1 MASRSPTAMT
11 PLPKSVPGTPGLG
24 KETTINTPIPQP
36 PQQPVDFPPPQT
48 FDIIPP
54 LHGLLL
60 RLLSPHAN
68 ADGPSNGTRAGEDTT
83 GATGAAGLS
92 SAAGPS
98 QTPSQQAQGQSQQQS
113 STGNGSNGGLLP
125 GPSSAVPG
133 SASAAAEIAALAS
146 NAPPPLDLK
155 DLPTEAS
162 SIKIRIQKAY
172 GVVDSLPDVQRSVS
186 EQTAEIAELEDR
198 ISRLKSVISDF
209 GRRADLGN

>member
-1 MASRSPTAMT
+1 MAFRTPTAMT

-24 KETTINTPIPQP
+24 KETTTNTPIPQP

-48 FDIIPP
+48 FDIVPP

-68 ADGPSNGTRAGEDTT
+68 AEGPSNGTRAGEDTT
-83 GATGAAGLS
+83 GA
-92 SAAGPS
+92 AAGPI
-98 QTPSQQAQGQSQQQS
+98 
-113 STGNGSNGGLLP
+113 
-125 GPSSAVPG
+125 PG

-186 EQTAEIAELEDR
+186 EQNAEIAELEDR
-198 ISRLKSVISDF
+198 IARLKSVISDF
-209 GRRADLGN
+209 GRRADLGH